1 MGRKHWLPLIVLL
14 AAMPAGCGPASTS
27 TPPAPYS
34 SYELEYILLAD
45 YADFFWCDPYEFPI
59 GRPQQE
65 AADALAQFTDIRANA
80 AEFTAILA
88 HLGLADRAD
97 YTDAEKLSIF
107 REHNKLSGAVQI
119 ALSGDKY
126 DFTLRVG
133 EGQGKRID
141 GTISPAGEVKVL
153 KEEPSFNT
161 CPICLAAG
169 TLIDTPEGPV
179 LVERLRPG
187 MAVWTVDAAGSPVA
201 ATVLATSATPI
212 PPSFR
217 AVRLILAD
225 GRSVTASPGHPTA
238 AGRTL
243 GNYQAGESLDGSIVT
258 TVQTS
263 NYNGDKTYDLLP
275 SGSTGCYR
283 AGGILLKS
291 TIVLSDK

>member
-119 ALSGDKY
+119 TPSGDTY

-169 TLIDTPEGPV
+169 TLIDTPAGPV
-179 LVERLRPG
+179 PVERLRPG
-187 MAVWTVDAAGSPVA
+187 MAVWTVDAAGGLVA
-201 ATVLATSATPI
+201 ATVLATSATPV

-217 AVRLILAD
+217 AVRLTLAD

-238 AGRTL
+238 TGRPL
-243 GNYQAGESLDGSIVT
+243 GSYQAGESLDGSIVT
-258 TVQTS
+258 AVQTS
-263 NYNGDKTYDLLP
+263 NYNGDKAYDLLP

-291 TIVLSDK
+291 TITLSGK